1 MAKYQ
6 SKHGIDVAE
15 GAWRGW
21 CPNFDHMK
29 SDSDETLCKAA
40 AGNAHMK
47 LDGEKGQSKR
57 G

>member
-15 GAWRGW
+15 GAWQGE

-47 LDGEKGQSKR
+47 LDGEKGTV
-57 G
+57 

>member
-15 GAWRGW
+15 GAWWGE

-29 SDSDETLCKAA
+29 SDSDDDDDDETLCKAP

-47 LDGEKGQSKR
+47 PD
-57 G
+57 